1 MIIYLFDPTT
11 LQFLSAVSNPVEFPA
26 NSTAIPPTPGA
37 VAPQYFVNGEWTFD
51 NPFTPEVET
60 EYPVIQI
67 QNIQISNMELDAAGI
82 WNGPTDTVLTLTADT
97 FLPTGKFT
105 AIVQKIVNK
114 VAVSDLRFDANI
126 AAGEGQSILT
136 LPLYFKDS
144 GNYLITQERLN
155 EGLAEIKQ
163 VFRVAFAPVDLNVVV
178 KIPQS

>member
-1 MIIYLFDPTT
+1 MEIYIYDPDTFLFVE
-11 LQFLSAVSNPVEFPA
+11 SVVNPSSIPW
-26 NSTAIPPTPGA
+26 NSTIVAPLVGFAIP
-37 VAPQYFVNGEWTFD
+37 QYYVNGGWTFD
-51 NPFTPEVET
+51 NPVTPEIET
-60 EYPVIQI
+60 QYPIIQI
-67 QNIQISNMELDAAGI
+67 QNIQISNMELDSAGI

-97 FLPTGKFT
+97 FLPAGKFT

-114 VAVSDLRFDANI
+114 VAVGDLRFDANI
-126 AAGEGQSILT
+126 VVGEGQSTLT